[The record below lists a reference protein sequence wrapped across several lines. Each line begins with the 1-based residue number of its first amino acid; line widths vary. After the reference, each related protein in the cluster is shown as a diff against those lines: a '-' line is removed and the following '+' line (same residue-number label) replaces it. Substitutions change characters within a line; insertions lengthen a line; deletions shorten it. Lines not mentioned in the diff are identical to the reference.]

1 MIFSRKTKELI
12 ASLTTRVNL
21 AAADLSAIEQYLA
34 VIEFSPDGYVLKSN
48 TLFNN
53 MMRVQPS
60 AIIGQHH
67 RNFCKKDYVNSREYS
82 QFWQRLKNGDCF
94 DGQFQ
99 RIRGDGQI
107 AWLEATYFP
116 VRNSEGVVEKVIKIA
131 SDVTASKIELDTKN
145 AVYDAINRSMA
156 VIHFDPQ
163 GNVLETNTNFQ
174 QVMCYNG
181 PELIGRH
188 HRIFCDDEFYQEN
201 PKFWVDLASG
211 QHKSGRFK
219 RYAKDGQ
226 VVWIEATY
234 NPIFDSDG
242 HVVRVIK
249 FASDIT
255 AAVDKEDAIRHAADM
270 AGNTSEETSV
280 IVANGVEK
288 LQQTVSVTDT
298 MVKKIG
304 SAYQQA
310 ETLTSHAKNIGVIVS
325 TIRSIA
331 EQTNLL
337 ALNAAIEAARAG
349 DLGRGF
355 AVVADE
361 VRNLASRTANSTS
374 EIATVIS
381 ATQQIVDAMMTVI
394 TDVNQS
400 AQQVNERISEVEDVM
415 SDIKAGADNVVSQI
429 SNVILTS

>member
-1 MIFSRKTKELI
+1 MIFGRKTKELI
-12 ASLTTRVNL
+12 ESLTTRVSL
-21 AAADLSAIEQYLA
+21 AKADLSAIEQYVA

-48 TLFNN
+48 ALFNS
-53 MMRVQPS
+53 MMRVQPES
-60 AIIGQHH
+60 IIGQHH
-67 RNFCKKDYVNSREYS
+67 SKFCSKDYVNSRAYS
-82 QFWQRLKNGDCF
+82 QFWLRLKQGDCF
-94 DGQFQ
+94 GGQFP
-99 RIRGDGQI
+99 RVRGDGQV

-116 VRNSEGVVEKVIKIA
+116 VRNSDGIVEKVIKIA

-145 AVYDAINRSMA
+145 AVLDAINRSMA

-163 GNVLETNTNFQ
+163 GNVLEANTNFQ
-174 QVMCYNG
+174 QVMGYNET
-181 PELIGRH
+181 ELVGRH
-188 HRIFCDDEFYQEN
+188 HRMFCDDEFYKEN
-201 PKFWVDLASG
+201 PRFWTELAAG
-211 QHKSGRFK
+211 KHFSGRYK
-219 RYAKDGQ
+219 RFAKNGQ
-226 VVWIEATY
+226 IVWIEATY
-234 NPIFDSDG
+234 NPIFDGSG
-242 HVVRVIK
+242 NVVRVIK
-249 FASDIT
+249 FASDVT
-255 AAVDKEDAIRHAADM
+255 EAVNKEHAVRHAADM

-280 IVANGVEK
+280 IVATGVDK
-288 LQQTVSVTDT
+288 LQETVNVTNT
-298 MVKKIG
+298 MVSKIG
-304 SAYQQA
+304 DAFQQA

-361 VRNLASRTANSTS
+361 VRSLASRTANSTS
-374 EIATVIS
+374 EIAAVIA
-381 ATQQIVDAMMTVI
+381 ATQQTVDSMMTVI

>member
-12 ASLTTRVNL
+12 ESLTTRVNL
-21 AAADLSAIEQYLA
+21 ATADLSAIEHYLA

-48 TLFNN
+48 ALFNA
-53 MMRVQPS
+53 MMRVQPES
-60 AIIGQHH
+60 IIGQHH
-67 RNFCKKDYVNSREYS
+67 SKFCSKDYVNSREYS
-82 QFWQRLKNGDCF
+82 QFWLRLKQGDCF
-94 DGQFQ
+94 GGQFP
-99 RIRGDGQI
+99 RVRGDGQV

-116 VRNSEGVVEKVIKIA
+116 VRNSDGIVEKVIKIA

-145 AVYDAINRSMA
+145 AVFDAINRSMA

-163 GNVLETNTNFQ
+163 GNVLEANTNFQ
-174 QVMCYNG
+174 QVMGYNET
-181 PELIGRH
+181 ELVGRH
-188 HRIFCDDEFYQEN
+188 HRMFCDDEFYKDN
-201 PKFWVDLASG
+201 PRFWTDLAAG
-211 QHKSGRFK
+211 KHCSGRYK
-219 RYAKDGQ
+219 RFAKNGQ
-226 VVWIEATY
+226 IVWIEATY
-234 NPIFDSDG
+234 NPIFDGSG
-242 HVVRVIK
+242 NVVRVIK
-249 FASDIT
+249 FASDVT
-255 AAVDKEDAIRHAADM
+255 VAVNKEHAVRHAADM

-280 IVANGVEK
+280 IVATGVEK
-288 LQQTVSVTDT
+288 LQETVSVTNA
-298 MVKKIG
+298 MVSKIG

-310 ETLTSHAKNIGVIVS
+310 ETLTSHAKNIGAIVS

-361 VRNLASRTANSTS
+361 VRSLASRTANSTS

-381 ATQQIVDAMMTVI
+381 ATQQIVDSMMTVI

>member
-1 MIFSRKTKELI
+1 MIFGRKTKDLI
-12 ASLTTRVNL
+12 ESLTTQVNL
-21 AAADLSAIEQYLA
+21 ATADLSAIETYLA

-48 TLFNN
+48 ALFNS
-53 MMRVQPS
+53 MMRVQPD

-67 RNFCKKDYVNSREYS
+67 SKFCSRDYINSREYN
-82 QFWQRLKNGDCF
+82 QFWSRLKQGDCF
-94 DGQFQ
+94 GGQFP
-99 RIRGDGQI
+99 RVRGDGQI

-116 VRNSEGVVEKVIKIA
+116 VRNSDGTVEKVIKIA

-145 AVYDAINRSMA
+145 AVFDAINLSTA

-163 GNVLETNTNFQ
+163 GNVLEANTNFQ
-174 QVMCYNG
+174 QLMGYSG
-181 PELIGRH
+181 TELVGRH
-188 HRIFCDDEFYQEN
+188 HRMFCDEEFYKEN
-201 PKFWVDLASG
+201 PRFWSELAAG
-211 QHKSGRFK
+211 KHCSGRYK
-219 RYAKDGQ
+219 RVAKNGQ
-226 VVWIEATY
+226 IVWIEATY
-234 NPIFDSDG
+234 NPIFDGSG
-242 HVVRVIK
+242 QVVRVIK

-255 AAVDKEDAIRHAADM
+255 AAVNKEQAVRHAADM

-280 IVANGVEK
+280 IVAIGVEK
-288 LQQTVSVTDT
+288 LLETVSVTNT
-298 MVKKIG
+298 MVGRIG
-304 SAYQQA
+304 NAYQQA
-310 ETLTSHAKNIGVIVS
+310 ETLTSHAKNIDGIVG

-361 VRNLASRTANSTS
+361 VRSLASRTANSTS

-381 ATQQIVDAMMTVI
+381 ATQQIVDSMMTVM
-394 TDVNQS
+394 TGVNQS

-429 SNVILTS
+429 SNVIMTS

>member
-12 ASLTTRVNL
+12 ESLTTRVNL
-21 AAADLSAIEQYLA
+21 ATADLSAIEHYLA

-48 TLFNN
+48 ALFNA
-53 MMRVQPS
+53 MMRVQPES
-60 AIIGQHH
+60 IIGQHH
-67 RNFCKKDYVNSREYS
+67 SKFCSKDYVNSREYS
-82 QFWQRLKNGDCF
+82 QFWLRLKQGDCF
-94 DGQFQ
+94 GGQFP
-99 RIRGDGQI
+99 RVRGDGQV

-116 VRNSEGVVEKVIKIA
+116 VRNSDGIVEKVIKIA

-145 AVYDAINRSMA
+145 AVFDAINRSMA

-163 GNVLETNTNFQ
+163 GNVLEANTNFQ
-174 QVMCYNG
+174 QVMGYNET
-181 PELIGRH
+181 ELVGRH
-188 HRIFCDDEFYQEN
+188 HRMFCDDEFYKDN
-201 PKFWVDLASG
+201 PRFWTDLAAG
-211 QHKSGRFK
+211 KHCSGRYK
-219 RYAKDGQ
+219 RFAKNGQ
-226 VVWIEATY
+226 IVWIEATY
-234 NPIFDSDG
+234 NPIFDGSG
-242 HVVRVIK
+242 NVVRVIK
-249 FASDIT
+249 FASDVT
-255 AAVDKEDAIRHAADM
+255 VAVSKEHAVRHAADM

-280 IVANGVEK
+280 IVATGVEK
-288 LQQTVSVTDT
+288 LQETVSVTNA
-298 MVKKIG
+298 MVSKIG

-310 ETLTSHAKNIGVIVS
+310 ETLTSHAKNIGAIVS

-361 VRNLASRTANSTS
+361 VRSLASRTANSTS

-381 ATQQIVDAMMTVI
+381 ATQQIVDSMMTVI

>member
-1 MIFSRKTKELI
+1 MIFSRKTKQLVE
-12 ASLTTRVNL
+12 SLTSRLNL
-21 AAADLSAIEQYLA
+21 ADADLSAIEQYLA

-48 TLFNN
+48 VLFNN
-53 MMRVQPS
+53 MMRVQQD
-60 AIIGQHH
+60 AILGQHH
-67 RNFCKKDYVNSREYS
+67 SKFCSTEYVNSREYS
-82 QFWQRLKNGDCF
+82 QFWQRLKNGECF

-99 RIRGDGQI
+99 CIRGDGQI

-116 VRNSEGVVEKVIKIA
+116 VRNNKGAVEKVIKIA
-131 SDVTASKIELDTKN
+131 SDVTASKTELDTKN

-163 GNVLETNTNFQ
+163 GNVLEANTNFQ
-174 QVMCYNG
+174 QVMRYKAA
-181 PELIGRH
+181 EITGRH
-188 HRIFCDDEFYQEN
+188 HRMFCDDEFYQAN
-201 PKFWVDLASG
+201 PRFWLDLAAG

-219 RYAKDGQ
+219 RFTKEGQ
-226 VVWIEATY
+226 VIWIEATY
-234 NPIFDSDG
+234 NPIFDSSG
-242 HVVRVIK
+242 NVVRVIK
-249 FASDIT
+249 FASDVT
-255 AAVDKEDAIRHAADM
+255 QSVNKEDAVRHAADM

-288 LQQTVSVTDT
+288 LQETVSVTDA
-298 MVKKIG
+298 MVKEI
-304 SAYQQA
+304 SRAYQQA

-349 DLGRGF
+349 DMGRGF

-374 EIATVIS
+374 EISTVIS
-381 ATQQIVDAMMTVI
+381 STQQTVEAMMTVI

-400 AQQVNERISEVEDVM
+400 AQQVNERISEVENVM
-415 SDIKAGADNVVSQI
+415 SDIKAGADNVVAQI

>member
-1 MIFSRKTKELI
+1 MIFGRKTKELI
-12 ASLTTRVNL
+12 ESLATRVSL
-21 AAADLSAIEQYLA
+21 ATADLSAIEHYLA
-34 VIEFSPDGYVLKSN
+34 VIEFSPEGYVLKSN
-48 TLFNN
+48 ALFNS
-53 MMRVQPS
+53 MMRVQPES
-60 AIIGQHH
+60 IIGQHH
-67 RNFCKKDYVNSREYS
+67 SKFCSKDYVNSREYS
-82 QFWQRLKNGDCF
+82 QFWLRLKQGDCF
-94 DGQFQ
+94 GGQFP
-99 RIRGDGQI
+99 RVRGDGQV

-116 VRNSEGVVEKVIKIA
+116 VRNSDGIVEKVIKIA

-145 AVYDAINRSMA
+145 AVFDAINRSMA

-163 GNVLETNTNFQ
+163 GNVLEANTNFQ
-174 QVMCYNG
+174 QVMGYNET
-181 PELIGRH
+181 ELVGRH
-188 HRIFCDDEFYQEN
+188 HRMFCDDEFYKDN
-201 PKFWVDLASG
+201 PRFWTDLAAG
-211 QHKSGRFK
+211 KHCSGRYK
-219 RYAKDGQ
+219 RFAKNGQ
-226 VVWIEATY
+226 IVWIEATY
-234 NPIFDSDG
+234 NPIFDSSG
-242 HVVRVIK
+242 NVVRVIK
-249 FASDIT
+249 FASDVT
-255 AAVDKEDAIRHAADM
+255 VAVNKEHAVRHAADM

-280 IVANGVEK
+280 IVATGVEK
-288 LQQTVSVTDT
+288 LQETVSVTNA
-298 MVKKIG
+298 MVSKIG

-310 ETLTSHAKNIGVIVS
+310 ETLTSHAKNIGAIVS

-361 VRNLASRTANSTS
+361 VRSLASRTANSTS

-381 ATQQIVDAMMTVI
+381 ATQQIVDSMMTVI

>member
-1 MIFSRKTKELI
+1 MIFSRKTKDLI
-12 ASLTTRVNL
+12 ENLATRVNL
-21 AAADLSAIEQYLA
+21 ATADLNAIDQYLA

-48 TLFNN
+48 SLFNA
-53 MMRVQPS
+53 MMRVDPE
-60 AIIGQHH
+60 AVIGLHH
-67 RNFCKKDYVNSREYS
+67 SHFCSKDYVNSREYS
-82 QFWQRLKNGDCF
+82 QFWLRLKQGDSF
-94 DGQFQ
+94 DGQFP
-99 RIRGDGQI
+99 RVRGDGQI

-116 VRNSEGVVEKVIKIA
+116 VKNSHGVVEKVIKIA

-145 AVYDAINRSMA
+145 AVFDAINRSTA

-163 GNVLETNTNFQ
+163 GIVLEANTNFQ
-174 QVMCYNG
+174 QVMGYSET
-181 PELIGRH
+181 ELVGKP
-188 HRIFCDDEFYQEN
+188 HRMFCDDEFYKDN
-201 PKFWVDLASG
+201 PRFWADLAAG
-211 QHKSGRFK
+211 KHCSGRYK
-219 RYAKDGQ
+219 RFAKNGQ
-226 VVWIEATY
+226 TVWIEATY
-234 NPIFDSDG
+234 NPIFDGSG
-242 HVVRVIK
+242 KVVRVIK
-249 FASDIT
+249 FASDVSI
-255 AAVDKEDAIRHAADM
+255 AVNKDQAVRHAADM
-270 AGNTSEETSV
+270 AANTSEETSV
-280 IVANGVEK
+280 IVATGVEK
-288 LQQTVSVTDT
+288 LQETVSVTTT
-298 MVKKIG
+298 MVNKIG

-310 ETLTSHAKNIGVIVS
+310 ETLTSHAKSIGAIVS

-361 VRNLASRTANSTS
+361 VRSLASRTANSTA

-381 ATQQIVDAMMTVI
+381 ATQQIVDSMMTVI

-400 AQQVNERISEVEDVM
+400 AQQVNERISQVEDVM

>member
-1 MIFSRKTKELI
+1 MIFGRKTKELI
-12 ASLTTRVNL
+12 ESLTTRVTL
-21 AAADLSAIEQYLA
+21 ATADLSAIEQYVA

-48 TLFNN
+48 ALFNS
-53 MMRVQPS
+53 MMRVQPES
-60 AIIGQHH
+60 IIGQHH
-67 RNFCKKDYVNSREYS
+67 SKFCSKDYVNSREYS
-82 QFWQRLKNGDCF
+82 QFWLRLKQGDCF
-94 DGQFQ
+94 GGQFP
-99 RIRGDGQI
+99 RVRGDGQV

-116 VRNSEGVVEKVIKIA
+116 VRNSDGIVEKVIKIA

-145 AVYDAINRSMA
+145 AVLDAINRSMA

-163 GNVLETNTNFQ
+163 GNVLEANTNFQ
-174 QVMCYNG
+174 QVMGYNET
-181 PELIGRH
+181 ELVGRH
-188 HRIFCDDEFYQEN
+188 HRMFCDDEFYKEN
-201 PKFWVDLASG
+201 PRFWTELAAG
-211 QHKSGRFK
+211 KHCSGRYK
-219 RYAKDGQ
+219 RFAKNGQ
-226 VVWIEATY
+226 IVWIEATY
-234 NPIFDSDG
+234 NPIFDGSG
-242 HVVRVIK
+242 NVVRVIK
-249 FASDIT
+249 FASDVT
-255 AAVDKEDAIRHAADM
+255 GAVNKEHAVRHAADM

-280 IVANGVEK
+280 IVATGVDK
-288 LQQTVSVTDT
+288 LQETVSVTNT
-298 MVKKIG
+298 MVSKIG
-304 SAYQQA
+304 GAFQQA

-361 VRNLASRTANSTS
+361 VRSLASRTANSTS
-374 EIATVIS
+374 EIAAVIA
-381 ATQQIVDAMMTVI
+381 ATQQTVDSMMTVI

>member
-1 MIFSRKTKELI
+1 MIFNRKTKEKI
-12 ASLTTRVNL
+12 ASLTAQL
-21 AAADLSAIEQYLA
+21 DIASADLGAIEQYLA
-34 VIEFSPDGYVLKSN
+34 VIEFNPDGYVIKSN
-48 TLFNN
+48 ALFNS
-53 MMRVQPS
+53 MMRVQAD

-67 RNFCKKDYVNSREYS
+67 STLCSKDYVKSREYS
-82 QFWQRLKNGDCF
+82 QFWLRLKQGECF
-94 DGQFQ
+94 GGQFQ
-99 RIRGDGQI
+99 RVRGDGQI
-107 AWLEATYFP
+107 AWLEASYFP
-116 VRNSEGVVEKVIKIA
+116 VKNSQGIVDKVIKIA
-131 SDVTASKIELDTKN
+131 SDVTATKIELDAKN

-163 GNVLETNTNFQ
+163 GNVLEANTNFQ
-174 QVMCYNG
+174 QVMGYSAT
-181 PELIGRH
+181 ELVGRH
-188 HRIFCDDEFYQEN
+188 HRMFCDDEFYKN
-201 PKFWVDLASG
+201 NAGIWSDLASG

-219 RYAKDGQ
+219 RYAKNGE

-234 NPIFDSDG
+234 NPIFDEHG
-242 HVVRVIK
+242 QVVRIIK

-255 AAVDKEDAIRHAADM
+255 SAVNKEEAVRHAADM

-280 IVANGVEK
+280 IVANGAEK
-288 LQQTVSVTDT
+288 LQETVSVTT
-298 MVKKIG
+298 AMVNKIG

-310 ETLTSHAKNIGVIVS
+310 ETLTSHAKNIGAIVS

-349 DLGRGF
+349 DMGRGF

-361 VRNLASRTANSTS
+361 VRSLASRTANSTS

-381 ATQQIVDAMMTVI
+381 ATQQIVDSMMMVI

-400 AQQVNERISEVEDVM
+400 ALQVNERIGEVEDVM

-429 SNVILTS
+429 SHVILTS

>member
-1 MIFSRKTKELI
+1 MIFGRKTKELI
-12 ASLTTRVNL
+12 ESLTTRVSL
-21 AAADLSAIEQYLA
+21 ATADLSAIEQYVA

-48 TLFNN
+48 ALFNS
-53 MMRVQPS
+53 MMRVQPES
-60 AIIGQHH
+60 IIGQHH
-67 RNFCKKDYVNSREYS
+67 SKFCSKDYVNSRAYS
-82 QFWQRLKNGDCF
+82 QFWLRLKQGDCF
-94 DGQFQ
+94 GGQFP
-99 RIRGDGQI
+99 RVRGDGQV

-116 VRNSEGVVEKVIKIA
+116 VRNSDGIVEKVIKIA

-145 AVYDAINRSMA
+145 AVLDAINRSMA

-163 GNVLETNTNFQ
+163 GNVLEANTNFQ
-174 QVMCYNG
+174 QVMGYNET
-181 PELIGRH
+181 ELVGRH
-188 HRIFCDDEFYQEN
+188 HRMFCDDEFYKEN
-201 PKFWVDLASG
+201 PRFWTELAAG
-211 QHKSGRFK
+211 KHCSGRYK
-219 RYAKDGQ
+219 RFAKNGQ
-226 VVWIEATY
+226 IVWIEATY
-234 NPIFDSDG
+234 NPIFDGSG
-242 HVVRVIK
+242 NVVRVIK
-249 FASDIT
+249 FASDVT
-255 AAVDKEDAIRHAADM
+255 GAVNKEHAVRHAADM

-280 IVANGVEK
+280 IVATGVDK
-288 LQQTVSVTDT
+288 LQETVNVTNT
-298 MVKKIG
+298 MVSKIG
-304 SAYQQA
+304 DAFQQA

-361 VRNLASRTANSTS
+361 VRSLASRTANSTS
-374 EIATVIS
+374 EIAAVIA
-381 ATQQIVDAMMTVI
+381 ATQQTVDSMMTVI

>member
-1 MIFSRKTKELI
+1 MILSRKTKQLI
-12 ASLTTRVNL
+12 ENLTTRVNL
-21 AAADLSAIEQYLA
+21 VTADISAIEQYLA

-48 TLFNN
+48 DLFNS
-53 MMRVQPS
+53 MMRVQED

-67 RNFCKKDYVNSREYS
+67 SKFCSKDYVNSREYG
-82 QFWQRLKNGDCF
+82 QFWQRLKQGDCF

-99 RIRGDGQI
+99 RIRGDGQV

-116 VRNSEGVVEKVIKIA
+116 VRNSNGVVEKIIKIA

-163 GNVLETNTNFQ
+163 GNVLEANTNFQ
-174 QVMCYNG
+174 QVMGYNAT
-181 PELIGRH
+181 ELAGRH
-188 HRIFCDDEFYQEN
+188 HRMFCDDEFYQDN
-201 PKFWVDLASG
+201 PRFWSDLAAG
-211 QHKSGRFK
+211 QHRTGRFK
-219 RYAKDGQ
+219 RYAKGGQ
-226 VVWIEATY
+226 IVWIEATY
-234 NPIFDSDG
+234 NPIFDG
-242 HVVRVIK
+242 NGNVVRVIK
-249 FASDIT
+249 FASDVT
-255 AAVDKEDAIRHAADM
+255 LSVNKADAVRHAADM

-280 IVANGVEK
+280 IVATGVEK
-288 LQQTVSVTDT
+288 LQETVTVTNA
-298 MVKKIG
+298 MARKI
-304 SAYQQA
+304 SRAHQQA

-349 DLGRGF
+349 DMGRGF

-381 ATQQIVDAMMTVI
+381 ATQQTVDAMVSVI

-400 AQQVNERISEVEDVM
+400 AQLVNERIREVEDVM

>member
-1 MIFSRKTKELI
+1 MIFSRKMKEKI
-12 ASLTTRVNL
+12 ESLTAKLNL
-21 AAADLSAIEQYLA
+21 ATADLGAIDKYVA
-34 VIEFSPDGYVLKSN
+34 VIEFNPDGYVTKSN
-48 TLFNN
+48 ALFNA
-53 MMRVQPS
+53 MMRVQQDS
-60 AIIGQHH
+60 IVGLHH
-67 RNFCKKDYVNSREYS
+67 SIFCNKDYVNSREYG
-82 QFWQRLKNGDCF
+82 QFWQRLKQGECF

-107 AWLEATYFP
+107 AWLEASYFP
-116 VRNSEGVVEKVIKIA
+116 VRNSQGIVDKVIKIA
-131 SDVTASKIELDTKN
+131 SDVTATKIELDAKN

-174 QVMCYNG
+174 QVIGYSAT
-181 PELIGRH
+181 ELIGRP
-188 HRIFCDDEFYQEN
+188 HRMFCDEEFYKN
-201 PKFWVDLASG
+201 NSRFWSDLAAG

-219 RYAKDGQ
+219 RYAKSGET
-226 VVWIEATY
+226 VWIEATY
-234 NPIFDSDG
+234 NPIFDEHG
-242 HVVRVIK
+242 QVVRIIK

-255 AAVDKEDAIRHAADM
+255 KAVSKEDSVRHAADM

-280 IVANGVEK
+280 IVATGVEK
-288 LQQTVSVTDT
+288 LQETVSVTTT
-298 MVKKIG
+298 MLNNIG

-310 ETLTSHAKNIGVIVS
+310 ETLTSHAKNIGAIVS

-349 DLGRGF
+349 EMGRGF

-361 VRNLASRTANSTS
+361 VRSLASRTANSTS

-381 ATQQIVDAMMTVI
+381 ATQQIVDSMMKVI
-394 TDVNQS
+394 TEVNQS
-400 AQQVNERISEVEDVM
+400 AQQVNERIGEVENVM